1 MAKKPASFEYNATL
15 VRVLDGDTIDCYIDL
30 GFDLKIKKRVRYM
43 GIDTWESRTRDK
55 EEKVKGLAA
64 KARNKELLEAG
75 TFKIISY
82 GTGKFG
88 RVLGEIFVSPDAVG
102 ENAVIPESVDRN
114 KDGLVSINDIL
125 IAEGHA
131 YDYHGGKKKDFEKE
145 IAKEKAA
152 KKEDLVDKP
161 TEEEAAKE

>member
-1 MAKKPASFEYNATL
+1 MAKKPASFEYNGTL

-30 GFDLKIKKRVRYM
+30 GFDLKIKKRIRYM

-75 TFKIISY
+75 VFKIKSF

-102 ENAVIPESVDRN
+102 HEISENVD
-114 KDGLVSINDIL
+114 KSSDGLVSINDIL
-125 IAEGHA
+125 INEGHA
-131 YDYHGGKKKDFEKE
+131 YEYSGGKKKDFKAE

-152 KKEDLVDKP
+152 KKSDLVDKP
-161 TEEEAAKE
+161 AEETYEEGK